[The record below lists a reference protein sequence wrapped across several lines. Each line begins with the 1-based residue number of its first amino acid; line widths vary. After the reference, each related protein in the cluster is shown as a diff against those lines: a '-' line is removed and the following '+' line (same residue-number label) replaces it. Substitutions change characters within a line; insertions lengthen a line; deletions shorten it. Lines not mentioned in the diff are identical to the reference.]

1 MSVEQSATTEV
12 TDTGTEQ
19 NQAERTYTQKEL
31 DDMMARTKSSVMKKA
46 ASKYEDL
53 GDPDEL
59 REIVSTYKKQQTD
72 QQLKRGEFE
81 RVLQEKL
88 SVKDAEISKRDRII
102 EEFKLN
108 TPVIDAA
115 ARYKAVNPEQVK
127 ALIRSNLRLNT
138 EGDVE
143 VLDEKGLVKYDD
155 TGRPVSV
162 DNFVQTWLQQNPH
175 FVQPTPST
183 SATRGNVGFTQNKL
197 DLSKL
202 DMSRPEHRRIYA
214 ESRKAR

>member
-1 MSVEQSATTEV
+1 MSVEQSAATEV
-12 TDTGTEQ
+12 TDTSTEQ

-31 DDMMARTKSSVMKKA
+31 DDMMARTKSSIMKKA

-59 REIVSTYKKQQTD
+59 REIVQTYKRQQTD

-88 SVKDAEISKRDRII
+88 SVKDAEITKRDRII
-102 EEFKLN
+102 EEFRLN
-108 TPVIDAA
+108 TPIIDAA

-183 SATRGNVGFTQNKL
+183 SATRGNVGFTQNKT

-202 DMSRPEHRRIYA
+202 DMSNPEHRRIYA